1 MTKSIIITYQ
11 EADESFLMTFFKK
24 LDVQTNPFKNAQG
37 EGVSQPKAE
46 GVAIENTTDLVKR
59 LNQEHEE
66 MGILPPRKKIDL
78 TKLIGAFDNKMT
90 IEEIDS
96 LTKSWRNEWERD
108 FS

>member
-24 LDVQTNPFKNAQG
+24 LGVQTNPFKNAQG
-37 EGVSQPKAE
+37 EGASQPLAE
-46 GVAIENTTDLVKR
+46 GVAVENTADLLKR
-59 LNQEHEE
+59 LNEEHEE

-78 TKLIGAFDNKMT
+78 TKLRGALKLNMT
-90 IEEIDS
+90 IDEIDS
-96 LTKSWRNEWERD
+96 LTKSWREEWERD